1 MRILKMK
8 WCCQTGLNCR
18 PLHYQWSALP
28 LSYGSMP
35 GIEGNRPK
43 WPPTRRPVLATRAP
57 LAQARGQA
65 GMGSKSSKML
75 GLLSTGCFNAVKP
88 QGNPQRS
95 PNAARFPTIRG
106 RHSECPNHL
115 LPRLCGVM
123 SHCGRRRRNPLC
135 SCDGAGGGA
144 VPGSVKTCSTE

>member
-1 MRILKMK
+1 MQGRGASTCPSDHECTEVVAWKVRIQKIVRYLED

-43 WPPTRRPVLATRAP
+43 WPPTRRPVLATRAS

-65 GMGSKSSKML
+65 GKGPKSSKT
-75 GLLSTGCFNAVKP
+75 GACCWQAPSNRST
-88 QGNPQRS
+88 
-95 PNAARFPTIRG
+95 AR
-106 RHSECPNHL
+106 E
-115 LPRLCGVM
+115 
-123 SHCGRRRRNPLC
+123 
-135 SCDGAGGGA
+135 
-144 VPGSVKTCSTE
+144 